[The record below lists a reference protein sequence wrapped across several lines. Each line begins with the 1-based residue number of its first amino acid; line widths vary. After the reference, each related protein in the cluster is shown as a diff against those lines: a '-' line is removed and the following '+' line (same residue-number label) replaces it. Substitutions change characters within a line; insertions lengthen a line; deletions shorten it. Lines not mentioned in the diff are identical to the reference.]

1 MSPNPPAKPPSAIA
15 ILDVLRAFAALAV
28 LAWHSAD
35 AVAVKMPLF
44 SSAAWAVDL
53 FMAISGFLMLHHFR
67 LREAKEPWEAPATWW
82 RFWVRRWFRIVPLY
96 VVALAAMWFLTGGGE
111 RGAGAFFR
119 HFFLHVSF
127 VFGFIPAEVES
138 SGLPDWSLALEMQFY
153 LAFPFLALAL
163 RRIGAGW
170 FFLGCAVVGLVFN
183 QLIGI
188 YRSGAPGPLGWWP
201 QPSLLP
207 LKIHVFAFGMVL
219 AEALHR
225 GPKVFRDWRIWIG
238 LALVLPASKFNYM
251 KLEWVL
257 WVSIA
262 GALAVPA
269 VAGRW
274 TALLQGL
281 EARLGRTRIFHW
293 PAELSYGIYL
303 LHNIVLSTVFVSWP
317 DVPGGTIFHPQ
328 YGMFLVAVAISVAV
342 IALPLFLWV
351 ERPGIAVGRNIA
363 ERFRTHAQKSS
374 LAR

>member
-1 MSPNPPAKPPSAIA
+1 MPSNPSLKPPSAIA
-15 ILDVLRAFAALAV
+15 TLDVLRAFAAFAV

-67 LREAKEPWEAPATWW
+67 LRETKEPWEAPSTWG

-96 VVALAAMWFLTGGGE
+96 AVALVAMWFLTDGAE
-111 RGAGAFFR
+111 RSVGTFAR
-119 HFFLHVSF
+119 HFLLHISF
-127 VFGFIPAEVES
+127 VFGFMPSEVES

-170 FFLGCAVVGLVFN
+170 FFLWCAAVGLVFN

-188 YRSGAPGPLGWWP
+188 YRSGTPGPLGWWP

-257 WVSIA
+257 WVLIA
-262 GALAVPA
+262 AGLAVP
-269 VAGRW
+269 VVSGRW
-274 TALLQGL
+274 IALLQGV
-281 EARLGRTRIFHW
+281 EARLGRTLIFHW

-317 DVPGGTIFHPQ
+317 DVSGGTVFDPHYIV
-328 YGMFLVAVAISVAV
+328 FLISVAAAV
-342 IALPLFLWV
+342 AFCALPLFLWV
-351 ERPGIAVGRNIA
+351 ERPGIAVGRKVAGRI
-363 ERFRTHAQKSS
+363 
-374 LAR
+374 